1 MKLHS
6 LCQSTVT
13 EAATSLNHN
22 YFQILDAKWL
32 WYIVCFYDGKIYKSV
47 CKNGRW
53 HVSVGLNPVML
64 TLKCNHIHWPI
75 FPLRLRYL
83 NTYSTSWF
91 DHSIHLSTD
100 MTHFSQHHVTF
111 LSLATTRPSILSE
124 LTLQNQ
130 SVTWPPGTRRT
141 PRTHGSL
148 IDNTAQHL
156 FSLPKSLS
164 PLSYSAAVPTCC
176 PLFEEGT

>member
-13 EAATSLNHN
+13 EAAASLNHN

-47 CKNGRW
+47 CKNGCW
-53 HVSVGLNPVML
+53 HVSVGINPVML
-64 TLKCNHIHWPI
+64 TLKCNHIHP
-75 FPLRLRYL
+75 
-83 NTYSTSWF
+83 T
-91 DHSIHLSTD
+91 HLSFTITIFKHLFHKLIRPQCSPVNWYD
-100 MTHFSQHHVTF
+100 TFSQHHVTY

-124 LTLQNQ
+124 LTLHNQ
-130 SVTWPPGTRRT
+130 SATWPRGTRCT

-148 IDNTAQHL
+148 IDNTVQHL

-164 PLSYSAAVPTCC
+164 PLSYSSAVPTCC